1 MVTYMLPIELREY
14 LDEKGRSPFGLWR
27 SALDGVARA
36 KVTVA
41 LQRLTYGNTSH
52 VKGVGKGVSE
62 LKVDFGPGYRVYFGR
77 DGDALVILVAGGS
90 KKRQQRDIEDAQ
102 SRWSDYR
109 RRKQDGE

>member
-1 MVTYMLPIELREY
+1 MVAYMLPIVLQEY

-27 SALDGVARA
+27 SALDAVERA

-41 LQRLTYGNTSH
+41 LQRLSHGNVSH

-62 LKVDFGPGYRVYFGR
+62 LKIDFDPGYRVYFGR
-77 DGDALVILVAGGS
+77 DGEALVILVAGGS

-102 SRWSDYR
+102 SRWFDYK
-109 RRKQDGE
+109 RRKQGE